1 MAKRTGGRSLEGNSG
16 DLTPALILPFSM
28 PRRFGNP
35 EGERARKAATARIRR
50 ITDARP
56 ELGAHLD
63 RTIRTGTTCRYE
75 PHPNRALTVISAW

>member
-56 ELGAHLD
+56 ELGAHLAAPSEPAPPV
-63 RTIRTGTTCRYE
+63 GTNPTPTAR
-75 PHPNRALTVISAW
+75 